1 MPPTQSAAD
10 TRARNE
16 WLIQRLRESV
26 RGVHFMAVMA
36 VLAVT
41 LILYPDTKSNG
52 FLVWTGWI
60 LVCNALLGLT
70 MLGQPEPRAWL
81 RLYKPLHWA
90 ACAGW
95 GVLPVLFFPE
105 LSTAYQSTFVLVL
118 AAAAVVSQPTMSYV
132 PRLYWPGMVLMLT
145 PVMLMLLIT
154 GIPRMDSAQLILAV
168 FVLGAIALLS
178 VRMRQSY
185 ELYCERAEEALSLEK
200 AEARLQEQ
208 QERLREERQR
218 ADEAGL
224 RDPVT
229 GVSSQT
235 GFQQRLTEHPPEPGA
250 VALCVRVAGFKYVNM
265 AFGHSIGDEVLCEM
279 AARLLDLV
287 NDPERVCRTGG
298 SEFLAIVDEPT
309 GDVAEQLGRL
319 FETPLAT
326 SQEPVRVNAY
336 IGVSPLGRNDD
347 AQMALHSA
355 IHAAGQAKAEGR
367 QQVRTLAPGEQTD
380 ERHRSLIRFALRDA
394 LDNQELSLVY
404 QPQHRLGDQALL
416 GFEALLRW
424 DSPLL
429 GEVTPAEFI
438 PVAEETGLI
447 PAVGAWVCR
456 QALSEFRERF
466 GHTNYN
472 LAINVSL
479 FELEDEGFV
488 AMIRRE
494 LEHQGLPAR
503 RLTLEVTESTFMAS
517 PTMIAERLNEL
528 RELGVRI
535 ALDDFGT
542 GYSSLSYLTR
552 IPLDEV
558 KIDRAFV
565 LEVAD
570 NEVARTLVTSLLNI
584 CRVLN
589 IQPVIEGVE
598 YRRQLEALN
607 DYPDVIIQG
616 FAFSRPISIKGATSY
631 ASGFHV
637 SA

>member
-1 MPPTQSAAD
+1 MPPTRLQEDAP
-10 TRARNE
+10 ARHE
-16 WLIQRLRESV
+16 WLIERLRESV
-26 RGVHFMAVMA
+26 RGVHFMASMA
-36 VLAVT
+36 VLAVA
-41 LILYPDTKSNG
+41 LILYPDTG
-52 FLVWTGWI
+52 LDGILIWAGWI
-60 LVCNALLGLT
+60 LACNSLLGLT
-70 MLGQPEPRAWL
+70 TLGQLGSRAWL
-81 RLYKPLHWA
+81 RLYTPLHWA

-95 GVLPVLFFPE
+95 GVLPILFFPE

-118 AAAAVVSQPTMSYV
+118 TAAAVVAQPTLSYA
-132 PRLYWPGMVLMLT
+132 PRLYWPGMV
-145 PVMLMLLIT
+145 VMLAPVVVMLVVA
-154 GIPRMDSAQLILAV
+154 GVPEMNSAQLILAI
-168 FVLGAIALLS
+168 FMLGAIVLLF
-178 VRMRQSY
+178 VRMRQSHQ
-185 ELYCERAEEALSLEK
+185 LYCERADEALSLEK
-200 AEARLQEQ
+200 AQARLREQ
-208 QERLREERQR
+208 QQRLHEERQR

-229 GVSSQT
+229 GLASQT
-235 GFQQRLTEHPPEPGA
+235 GFQQRLADHPPGSGA

-265 AFGHSIGDEVLCEM
+265 AFGHAIGDEVLCEM

-287 NDPERVCRTGG
+287 DDPERVCRTGG
-298 SEFLAIVDEPT
+298 SEFLAIVDEPS
-309 GDVAEQLGRL
+309 GDLAEQLGRL
-319 FETPLAT
+319 FETPLST
-326 SQEPVRVNAY
+326 SQDPVRVNAY
-336 IGVSPLGRNDD
+336 IGVSPMGPDDD

-355 IHAAGQAKAEGR
+355 IHAAGQAKSEGR
-367 QQVRTLAPGEQTD
+367 RQVRTLAPGEQTD

-466 GHTNYN
+466 GHTDYN

-479 FELEDEGFV
+479 FELENEDFV
-488 AMIRRE
+488 AMIQRE
-494 LEHQGLPAR
+494 LDHQGLPAR

-517 PTMIAERLNEL
+517 PAMIAERLNAL
-528 RELGVRI
+528 RKLGVRI

-584 CRVLN
+584 CRVLH
-589 IQPVIEGVE
+589 IKPVIEGVE

-616 FAFSRPISIKGATSY
+616 FAFSRPVSIKGATSY
-631 ASGFHV
+631 ASGFHA